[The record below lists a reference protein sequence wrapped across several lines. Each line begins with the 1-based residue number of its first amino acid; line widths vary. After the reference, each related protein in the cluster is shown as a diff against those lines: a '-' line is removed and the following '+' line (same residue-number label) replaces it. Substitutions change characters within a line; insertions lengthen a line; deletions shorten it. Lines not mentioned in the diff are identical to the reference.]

1 MDTDLQFPAAQQAAL
16 YRKDDSMKRREFVVA
31 GSCGLAALAA
41 GTLAQNKKQYAC
53 PPCGCSHDGEA
64 HDEPGTCPVCNMA
77 LVEKT
82 PTMSELTAIPAFLKL
97 NEQVWTGGQPTQEHL
112 AKLKEAGIKVV
123 LNLRPH
129 SEHSGA
135 REATRVKELGMS
147 YFNIPVV
154 FNEPDAL
161 DADDFLKITDEQLKN
176 GPIFIHCAA
185 AVRVGA
191 FWLIR
196 RVLRDG
202 WEFDK
207 ALEEANKIGL
217 RNREHLVK
225 FAKEYIEKNKK
236 K

>member
-1 MDTDLQFPAAQQAAL
+1 
-16 YRKDDSMKRREFVVA
+16 MKRRDFVVA
-31 GSCGLAALAA
+31 GSFGLAAFAS
-41 GTLAQNKKQYAC
+41 GVKAQDKKQYVC
-53 PPCGCSHDGEA
+53 PPCGCSHDGEVHA
-64 HDEPGTCPVCNMA
+64 EPGKCPVCDMT

-82 PTMSELTAIPAFLKL
+82 PTMSEVTAIPSFLKL
-97 NEQVWTGGQPTQEHL
+97 NDNVWTGGQPTMEHL
-112 AKLKEAGIKVV
+112 GKLKEGGIKVV
-123 LNLRPH
+123 INLRPH
-129 SEHSGA
+129 SEHDGG
-135 REATRVKELGMS
+135 REESKVKELGLS

-154 FNEPDAL
+154 TRDPQPE

-176 GPIFIHCAA
+176 GPVFIHCAA
-185 AVRVGA
+185 GTRVGG

-217 RNREHLVK
+217 RNNAVLIE
-225 FAKEYIEKNKK
+225 FAKGYIEKNKK